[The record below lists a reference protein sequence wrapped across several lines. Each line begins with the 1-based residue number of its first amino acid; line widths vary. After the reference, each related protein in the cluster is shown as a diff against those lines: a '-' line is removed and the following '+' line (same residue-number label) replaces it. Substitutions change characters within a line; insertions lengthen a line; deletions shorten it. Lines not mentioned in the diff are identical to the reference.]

1 MRAFLRPQIV
11 VDTRKTSVLA
21 RRAPNRLRAYAG
33 PMRWARAVSIAV
45 LPLAAMSLA
54 TAAWA
59 LMVGVD
65 ASAAGWLGMC
75 IVMSLPSLI
84 LGYLITVRFPKQ
96 GVGALLSGA
105 GLVILAVGCG
115 DTYLAAAQETDK
127 LPVNELWISS
137 TQGGWMFLYLPWA
150 LMLLVFPSGRLEDKG
165 ARRLAIGL
173 GAVVVSFGVFAALST
188 EPYGDAFQDMHRGLA
203 PMPGADLAA
212 VGLLPVFLALLA
224 LSVAHLAKRFKH
236 ADGVGKNQI
245 RWLAVAGASV
255 PATLLLCWAGYLVN
269 GNESIVMIG
278 LAAMYLFIPA
288 AIALAILRED
298 LFDAG
303 RVLVSALGLLAVLG
317 AVVVLAVLLALWPG
331 IESRTSIALLVA
343 GAAVGTLA
351 LAALRPR
358 IQHLIGRIVY
368 AEHERLTDAVKAFEN
383 QVFTHATLPAELE
396 GVLRTAT
403 SDPALRIGYAVSSDG
418 GFSDAQGRPL
428 GSGTGIRVALAGRVA
443 GIVVPG
449 PGLGRVFNAE
459 AVRAMALMLEM
470 GRQQVELSGA
480 FAEVEASRTRILL
493 ASHRE
498 RKRLERDL
506 HDGTQQRLVALGMQ
520 LRLMQRRLPPNG
532 RELALQLD
540 AAVAELATA
549 VAELRQI
556 AHGIRPSALDEGLE
570 AALRQLNGRSPTPML
585 LHIEGSFS
593 RVPEIVG
600 ATAYFVASESVH
612 NAIKHAGAQHITVR
626 LGREGEW
633 IRLCVSDDGCG
644 GAASSPGGGL
654 SGLADRVSALGGT
667 MSLRSESGRGT
678 VIEAVLPCV

>member
-1 MRAFLRPQIV
+1 M
-11 VDTRKTSVLA
+11 
-21 RRAPNRLRAYAG
+21 G
-33 PMRWARAVSIAV
+33 WARAVSIAV
-45 LPLAAMSLA
+45 FPLAAMSLA
-54 TAAWA
+54 TGAWA

-65 ASAAGWLGMC
+65 PSAAGWLGLC

-84 LGYLITVRFPKQ
+84 LGYLITGRFPKQ
-96 GVGALLSGA
+96 GVGALLSSA

-127 LPVNELWISS
+127 LPVNGLWISS
-137 TQGGWMFLYLPWA
+137 IQGGWMFLYLPWA
-150 LMLLVFPSGRLEDKG
+150 LMLLMFPTGRFEDKT
-165 ARRLAIGL
+165 ARRLASGL
-173 GAVVVSFGVFAALST
+173 GAVVVCFGVFAALST
-188 EPYGDAFQDMHRGLA
+188 EPYGEAFQEMHRGLA

-212 VGLLPVFLALLA
+212 VGLLPVFLTLLA
-224 LSVAHLAKRFKH
+224 LSVALLAKRFKH
-236 ADGVGKNQI
+236 ADAVGRNQI

-269 GNESIVMIG
+269 RNESIVVIG
-278 LAAMYLFIPA
+278 LAVMYLFIPA
-288 AIALAILRED
+288 AIAVAILRED

-303 RVLVSALGLLAVLG
+303 RVLVSTLGILAVLG

-331 IESRTSIALLVA
+331 IESRSSMALLVA
-343 GAAVGTLA
+343 GAAAGTLA
-351 LAALRPR
+351 LVALRPR
-358 IQHLIGRIVY
+358 IQHLIGRVVY
-368 AEHERLTDAVKAFEN
+368 AEHERLIDSLKEFEN
-383 QVFTHATLPAELE
+383 KVFTNTALPADLE
-396 GVLRTAT
+396 GILRTVT
-403 SDPALRIGYAVSSDG
+403 SDPALRIGYALSSDD

-428 GSGTGIRVALAGRVA
+428 EANTGIRVALAGQVA

-449 PGLGRVFNAE
+449 PGPGLGRVFNSE
-459 AVRAMALMLEM
+459 TVRAMALLLEM

-480 FAEVEASRTRILL
+480 LAEVDASRTRILL

-498 RKRLERDL
+498 RKLLERDL
-506 HDGTQQRLVALGMQ
+506 HDGAQQRLVALGMN

-532 RELALQLD
+532 RGLALQLD

-570 AALRQLNGRSPTPML
+570 AALRQLSGRSPTPML

-600 ATAYFVASESVH
+600 ATAYFVASESVQ
-612 NAIKHAGAQHITVR
+612 NANKHSGAQHITVR
-626 LGREGEW
+626 LGNEGKA

-644 GAASSPGGGL
+644 GAIRTPGGGL
-654 SGLADRVSALGGT
+654 AGLADRVGALGGS
-667 MSLRSESGRGT
+667 MNVRSQDGRGT
-678 VIEAVLPCV
+678 IIEAVLPCA

>member
-1 MRAFLRPQIV
+1 M
-11 VDTRKTSVLA
+11 
-21 RRAPNRLRAYAG
+21 G
-33 PMRWARAVSIAV
+33 WARAVSIAV

-59 LMVGVD
+59 LTAGVD

-105 GLVILAVGCG
+105 GLVILAVGCS
-115 DTYLAAAQETDK
+115 DTYLAAAQETGK
-127 LPVNELWISS
+127 LPVNGLWISS
-137 TQGGWMFLYLPWA
+137 TQGGWMLLYLPWA

-236 ADGVGKNQI
+236 ADGVGRNQI

-255 PATLLLCWAGYLVN
+255 PSTLLLCWVGYLVN

-278 LAAMYLFIPA
+278 LAAMYLFIPT
-288 AIALAILRED
+288 AIAVAILRED

-317 AVVVLAVLLALWPG
+317 AVVMLAVLLALWPG

-343 GAAVGTLA
+343 GAAAGTLA

-368 AEHERLTDAVKAFEN
+368 AEHERLIDALKDFEN
-383 QVFTHATLPAELE
+383 QVFTHAALPADLE
-396 GVLRTAT
+396 KTLRAST
-403 SDPALRIGYAVSSDG
+403 SDPALRVGYAVSTG
-418 GFSDAQGRPL
+418 NGFRDAQGRPVR
-428 GSGTGIRVALAGRVA
+428 SETGVPVALAGRIA
-443 GIVVPG
+443 GVVVPG
-449 PGLGRVFNAE
+449 PGRGRVFNTETMKAL
-459 AVRAMALMLEM
+459 ALMVEM
-470 GRQQVELSGA
+470 GRQQMELSTA
-480 FAEVEASRTRILL
+480 LAEVEASRIRILL
-493 ASHRE
+493 AAHHE

-506 HDGTQQRLVALGMQ
+506 HDGAQQRLVALGMA
-520 LRLMQRRLPPNG
+520 LRLIQRQLPP
-532 RELALQLD
+532 REQALRGMLD
-540 AAVAELATA
+540 ESVAELGTA

-570 AALRQLNGRSPTPML
+570 AALRQLSGRSPTPVQL
-585 LHIEGSFS
+585 RIGDSLGI
-593 RVPEIVG
+593 VPELVG
-600 ATAYFVASESVH
+600 ATAYFVAAEAVH
-612 NAIKHAGAQHITVR
+612 NAVKHAGARRITVR
-626 LGREGEW
+626 LGREGESV
-633 IRLCVSDDGCG
+633 RLSVSDDGRG
-644 GAASSPGGGL
+644 GATRTPGGGL
-654 SGLADRVSALGGT
+654 AGLADRVGALGG
-667 MSLRSESGRGT
+667 SINVRSQDGRGT
-678 VIEAVLPCV
+678 VIEAVLPCA